1 MKTER
6 ELFQDFCEKNFDF
19 ERHEQT
25 YFDEQTQCYEND
37 IGECTESINM
47 AWVVWKASANRQGY
61 RLVPDEPTQEMI
73 DKAVC
78 DTPETPSQ
86 DYWHDSQPISDDQ
99 AIACYKAMIGEET
112 K

>member
-19 ERHEQT
+19 DRHEQT

-47 AWVVWKASANRQGY
+47 AWVTWQASANRQGY
-61 RLVPDEPTQEMI
+61 KLVPVEPTDVKLKEFQKI
-73 DKAVC
+73 WLKRWWRHGIF
-78 DTPETPSQ
+78 Q
-86 DYWHDSQPISDDQ
+86 
-99 AIACYKAMIGEET
+99 
-112 K
+112 

>member
-47 AWVVWKASANRQGY
+47 AWSAWQASAQRQSY
-61 RLVPDEPTQEMI
+61 KIVPCEPTYKQLDALKDSCELFK
-73 DKAVC
+73 KAGV
-78 DTPETPSQ
+78 
-86 DYWHDSQPISDDQ
+86 SDLE
-99 AIACYKAMIGEET
+99 AHRAYKAMIGAS